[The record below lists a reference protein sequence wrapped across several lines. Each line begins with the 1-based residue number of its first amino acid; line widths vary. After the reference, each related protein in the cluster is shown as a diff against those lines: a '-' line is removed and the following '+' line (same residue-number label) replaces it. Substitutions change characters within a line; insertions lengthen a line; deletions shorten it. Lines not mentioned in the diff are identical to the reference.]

1 VNDQALVILTVAL
14 TAGLAA
20 ILVLRTVRSERA
32 AGSGSQHT
40 ARLTRPGVIRWLDFS
55 GTVVLALLIATI
67 VTRVLNTVL

>member
-20 ILVLRTVRSERA
+20 ILVLRTVSCERA
-32 AGSGSQHT
+32 AGSGSQRT
-40 ARLTRPGVIRWLDFS
+40 ARITRPRVIRWLDFS
-55 GTVVLALLIATI
+55 GIVVMALLIATV

>member
-1 VNDQALVILTVAL
+1 VNDQAIIILTVAL

-32 AGSGSQHT
+32 AGSGPQRT
-40 ARLTRPGVIRWLDFS
+40 ARFTRPGVIRWLDFS
-55 GTVVLALLIATI
+55 GTVVLVLLIATV